1 MKLSKRINRLGT
13 ETAFDVLAVVNRL
26 KAEGKDIIS
35 FAIGEPDFDT
45 PQNIKQAAKQ
55 ALDQNWT
62 HYGPSNGLLPFRE
75 AIAEDTQKMRPGFRC
90 TASEV
95 VVTPGAK
102 PIIFHT
108 ILAVV
113 DEGDEV
119 VYPNPG
125 FPIYESMINFVGG
138 KPVPYPLLESKGFSF
153 DPDDLA
159 KRVTDRTALI
169 ILNSPQNPTG
179 GNLSR
184 ADLEAIAALAK
195 KHDCWVLSD
204 EVYNRMVWDGQ
215 FLSISQLPGMKE
227 RTIIIDGC
235 SKTFAMTGWRIGW
248 GVMPESMAPRI
259 SRLVTNSD
267 SCTCSFSQIASA
279 AALREPQDDVT
290 RMVSEF
296 RERMR
301 IIVDGLNDIKGVR
314 CLEPRGAFYVFPNV
328 TEACRS
334 LGLPSSKELAD
345 YLLHEA
351 GVAVLA
357 RTCFGS
363 RNIGEDQEY
372 VRFSYASSKQLIR
385 DGLRRMKQAIEHPK
399 KK

>member
-62 HYGPSNGLLPFRE
+62 HYGPSNGLLLFRE

-90 TASEV
+90 TPSEV

-259 SRLVTNSD
+259 SRLITNSD

-279 AALREPQDDVT
+279 AALCGPQDDVN

-301 IIVDGLNDIKGVR
+301 LIVDGLNDIKGVR

-363 RNIGEDQEY
+363 RNLGEDQEY